1 MNSARSMIALATIIL
16 AQIGLTLSDG
26 GFACPTNFA
35 YGECQSTSFAT
46 ADAEPQLAP
55 ASQPNPSKR
64 RFVCPAL
71 TTETW
76 CCIKFET
83 LSGDKVY
90 EYTRKACKTT

>member
-1 MNSARSMIALATIIL
+1 MIALATIIL

-26 GFACPTNFA
+26 GASFACPTNFA
-35 YGECQSTSFAT
+35 YGECQSTSISTDDGALQ
-46 ADAEPQLAP
+46 P
-55 ASQPNPSKR
+55 SQPNPSKR

-83 LSGDKVY
+83 LSGDNVY